1 MKMTEKEINAAIA
14 KTKKTLLEVKAKQD
28 KLVDGSSQQKEIS
41 DLEKHIRYL
50 YEQITKGKNNSVF

>member
-50 YEQITKGKNNSVF
+50 YEQITKGKK

>member
-41 DLEKHIRYL
+41 DLDKHIRYL
-50 YEQITKGKNNSVF
+50 YEQITKGKK

>member
-1 MKMTEKEINAAIA
+1 MKMTEKETNAAIA
-14 KTKKTLLEVKAKQD
+14 RTKKTLLEVKAKQD

-50 YEQITKGKNNSVF
+50 YEQITKGKKS